1 MSSFAQNSFVR
12 KEDKENSK
20 AASPRRARERSAPPK
35 ERSRSM
41 AEKVEKIETTEKT
54 KKSVRLWN
62 LVELRDQI
70 HGFVCSLAMYVAEAT
85 HFHGPLRVAH
95 RQNAP
100 SLVQPIC
107 PPLAVLCVDNQC

>member
-35 ERSRSM
+35 ERKERSRSM

-62 LVELRDQI
+62 LGRTERPD
-70 HGFVCSLAMYVAEAT
+70 SW
-85 HFHGPLRVAH
+85 
-95 RQNAP
+95 
-100 SLVQPIC
+100 IC
-107 PPLAVLCVDNQC
+107 V